1 MTFNQRKEL
10 LEEAYQLIAD
20 AVGNITMAVRDTDLE
35 DHAHSYIIPHLENWL
50 GGEDCNP
57 YDMGIMDYVQALDK
71 HYNGQE
77 A

>member
-10 LEEAYQLIAD
+10 LEEAYELIAA

-50 GGEDCNP
+50 GDEGSNP
-57 YDMGIMDYVQALDK
+57 YDMGIMDYIQTL
-71 HYNGQE
+71 NQE
-77 A
+77 LNSTEA

>member
-1 MTFNQRKEL
+1 MTFNQRKQL

-35 DHAHSYIIPHLENWL
+35 NQAMYYIIPHLENWL
-50 GGEDCNP
+50 GDEGSNP
-57 YDMGIMDYVQALDK
+57 YDMGIMDYIQALDQEL
-71 HYNGQE
+71 NGQE